1 MGSSAWFLLSCF
13 LLGVATQELQ
23 KEADPALNC
32 RQQERAKVGDRII
45 LDYTGLLA
53 DGSTFDRGSADFV
66 IGDKTVIRGL
76 EEGMLNQCAGE
87 KITMIVPPSLG
98 NMDTQNR
105 MKILNLT
112 MLNLGYGQEASDK
125 VPANSTLYF
134 IITLNGIIRVTK
146 KPLGGDCNEGQKAR
160 PGQDVTMRIAAR
172 VAKPDGRGKK
182 FFDKPSFEIRFG
194 KSDAIRF
201 VRGLETALTGACI
214 DEKRSLFL
222 GSNLAYGEQGKRDG
236 SVRPGESVNVE
247 IEILRVR
254 NKKPEDSGLVLGFLD
269 KIASGNLGSFS
280 G

>member
-1 MGSSAWFLLSCF
+1 MGSTAWFLLSCF

-87 KITMIVPPSLG
+87 KITMIVPPS
-98 NMDTQNR
+98 
-105 MKILNLT
+105 
-112 MLNLGYGQEASDK
+112 LGYGQEASDK